1 MKIALFAAL
10 LVVAFAGF
18 TWSVARLV
26 KFLLYCRR
34 IDRFDHLPS
43 RIWDFFVYFL
53 FQRKVAE
60 ERSSWHHLII
70 FWGFLIIC
78 VGTLE
83 LILGGLTHEKVTF
96 AFLGKPLY
104 PILRGAI
111 DVANFL
117 VLIVILYSYFRRIVL
132 KPPLIPLTGDA
143 AIILGMIGTLMIT
156 HFGFHAFRA
165 VTLGG
170 PAGGHAAEFASMP
183 VSYYLAGLFQGVKP
197 RSAEMWADVM
207 WWAHVLVLLTFLN
220 YIPYS
225 KHSHLIG
232 SGPNI
237 LFRNRGQRGVMRRLD
252 LEDENDF
259 GVKDYWQLTWKAA
272 LDGLAC
278 TECAR
283 CSNNCPAWASKK
295 PLSPMQVIHD
305 IKYEMREVGAIK
317 VEIARLEKLGAKNGE
332 LEGLKKKLEEKEP
345 FVGGRV
351 KDEVLWACTTCG
363 ACQEVCPVFID
374 HPTSIIHMRQ
384 HLVLSESR
392 MSAELAR
399 TYQNLERN
407 SNPWGLG
414 SDKRFDWA
422 DGLDVPVMA
431 DKGKAEWLY
440 FIGCAGCFDDRVKK
454 TTQAM
459 VKILN
464 AAGVDYAVMG
474 LEEGCCGDPARR
486 SGNEFLYQMQAEA
499 NVEAFKQYEVKKIFT
514 ACPHCLHVLKNEYPQ
529 FNGNYEVIHHSQL
542 LAELIKAG
550 TIKLDSK
557 LPGSLAYHDPCY
569 LGRWNGL
576 YDAPRELLGLIAKEP
591 VTELPRRREKSF
603 CCGAGGGRMFM
614 EEASPRVNEV
624 RTQEILDTGVG
635 VAAVACPFCT
645 IMITDGTK
653 LKDVEDKL
661 KVMELSEILARHMKP
676 PEAKAEEP
684 TPPPEGE
691 QPAGEAPASA

>member
-18 TWSVARLV
+18 TWSVTRLV

-43 RIWDFFVYFL
+43 RIWDFIVYFL

-60 ERSSWHHLII
+60 EKASWHHLII

-83 LILGGLTHEKVTF
+83 LICGGLSGEKLTF
-96 AFLGKPLY
+96 AFIGKPLY
-104 PILRGAI
+104 HVLKGTI
-111 DVANFL
+111 DVANLL
-117 VLIVILYSYFRRIVL
+117 VLIVICYSYFRRIVL
-132 KPPLIPLTGDA
+132 KPPLIPLTADA

-156 HFGFHAFRA
+156 HFGFHAFKFVA
-165 VTLGG
+165 
-170 PAGGHAAEFASMP
+170 AGGSTVSAAQASEFASMP
-183 VSYYLAGLFQGVKP
+183 VSNYLAGVFHSVKP
-197 RSAEMWADVM
+197 HAAESWSEGM

-225 KHSHLIG
+225 KHSHLLG
-232 SGPNI
+232 AGPNI
-237 LFRNRGQRGVMRRLD
+237 LFRNRGQRGALRKLD

-259 GVKDYWQLTWKAA
+259 GVKDYWQLTWKHA

-305 IKYEMREVGAIK
+305 IKYELREVGAIK
-317 VEIARLEKLGAKNGE
+317 VEIARLEKMGAKNGE
-332 LEGLKKKLEEKEP
+332 LEELKKKLEEKQP

-374 HPTSIIHMRQ
+374 HPTSIISMRQ

-392 MSAELAR
+392 MSSELAR

-459 VKILN
+459 IKILN
-464 AAGVDYAVMG
+464 AAGVDYAVLG

-529 FNGNYEVIHHSQL
+529 FGGNYEVIHHSQL
-542 LAELIKAG
+542 LTDLVRSGKV
-550 TIKLDSK
+550 KLDSK
-557 LPGSLAYHDPCY
+557 LPGSLTYHDPCY

-576 YDAPRELLGLIAKEP
+576 YDKPRELLDLIAQEPIKE
-591 VTELPRRREKSF
+591 LGRRREKSF

-614 EEASPRVNEV
+614 EEASPRVNEL

-635 VAAVACPFCT
+635 LAAVACPFCT

-661 KVMELSEILARHMKP
+661 KVMELSEILAKHMKQ
-676 PEAKAEEP
+676 PEAKAEEKP
-684 TPPPEGE
+684 AEEKPPEE
-691 QPAGEAPASA
+691 PAPAN